1 MTRRVLDRPGQG
13 ATRRPFV
20 LLLLIC
26 TLSTSGYSMLLAVV
40 PLWVS
45 RGGSGAFGS
54 GASTGVFMLTTVLT
68 QFAVP
73 WLLRRFGHR
82 VALGGG
88 LLLLGGPAPLL
99 ALSPE
104 LGPVLVLS
112 ALRGVG
118 FGLFTV
124 ASGALVA
131 ELVPPAEHGRSTALF
146 GLATGVPQLLLLPT
160 GVGAVEHLGFT
171 GVFVAAAVPLL
182 GFPLLAP
189 IRLPGGG
196 PGRSGVTPAGDGVRG
211 VGRSGA
217 GLPPGPELA
226 ATPELA
232 PALESVSAEMAGAE
246 VAGAEVAGAP
256 KPAEGAVRGGWRG
269 GSVGPV
275 VAMLSCATAQGSL
288 VTFLPLA
295 VTPPG
300 TVVPIALL
308 GTAGGAVLGR
318 VVAGSLVDRRGWGG
332 RLLGPGVLLGV
343 VGMLAEVL
351 VSRVPSLGGAV
362 LLVAGALLVGF
373 GFGLVQNDSLV
384 AMFAAAGKARYGRA
398 SAAWNIAYDAG
409 TGAGAVGLGAV
420 AELYGFRVT
429 FGVSAALLLLVLPLV
444 VRYRRPGR
452 GLRRV

>member
-1 MTRRVLDRPGQG
+1 VTRRVLDRPGQG
-13 ATRRPFV
+13 AARRPFV

-26 TLSTSGYSMLLAVV
+26 TLSTCGYSVLLAVV

-68 QFAVP
+68 QLAVP

-99 ALSPE
+99 ALSAE
-104 LGPVLVLS
+104 LAPVLVLS

-131 ELVPPAEHGRSTALF
+131 ELVPPAEHGRSTAMF

-189 IRLPGGG
+189 IRLPGSG
-196 PGRSGVTPAGDGVRG
+196 PGRSGFTLAGDGDGDGDGAGDGDGDGVRG
-211 VGRSGA
+211 VGPSGA

-232 PALESVSAEMAGAE
+232 PAPESV
-246 VAGAEVAGAP
+246 GAP
-256 KPAEGAVRGGWRG
+256 AVPESAEGAVRGGWRG

-275 VAMLSCATAQGSL
+275 VAMLGCATAQGAL
-288 VTFLPLA
+288 ITFLPLA

-318 VVAGSLVDRRGWGG
+318 VVAGNLVDRRGWGG

-343 VGMLAEVL
+343 VGMLVEVL

-362 LLVAGALLVGF
+362 LLVAGAMLVGF

-384 AMFAAAGKARYGRA
+384 AMFAAAGEARYGRA

-420 AELYGFRVT
+420 AQLFGFRVT
-429 FGVSAALLLLVLPLV
+429 FGVSAALLLVVLPLV
-444 VRYRRPGR
+444 VRYRRWA
-452 GLRRV
+452 

>member
-1 MTRRVLDRPGQG
+1 MLDRPDQG
-13 ATRRPFV
+13 ASRRPLVF
-20 LLLLIC
+20 LLLIC
-26 TLSTSGYSMLLAVV
+26 ALSTCGYSMLLAVV

-54 GASTGVFMLTTVLT
+54 GASTGVFMLATVLT
-68 QFAVP
+68 QLAVP

-88 LLLLGGPAPLL
+88 LVLLGAPAPLL
-99 ALSPE
+99 TLSAE
-104 LGPVLVLS
+104 LAPVLVLS

-160 GVGAVEHLGFT
+160 GVGAVQHLGFT
-171 GVFVAAAVPLL
+171 GVFLAAAVPLL
-182 GFPLLAP
+182 GLPLLAP
-189 IRLPGGG
+189 IRLAGG
-196 PGRSGVTPAGDGVRG
+196 VAGA
-211 VGRSGA
+211 GRSGA
-217 GLPPGPELA
+217 VRSGAGGGAADGVEPVGVGMPPGPELSA
-226 ATPELA
+226 APELA
-232 PALESVSAEMAGAE
+232 RELAPGAAGPAGD
-246 VAGAEVAGAP
+246 VAGGA
-256 KPAEGAVRGGWRG
+256 RRG

-275 VAMLSCATAQGSL
+275 VAMLGCATAQGAL

-295 VTPPG
+295 VTSAV

-318 VVAGSLVDRRGWGG
+318 VVAGHLVDRRGWGG
-332 RLLGPGVLLGV
+332 RLLGPGVLLAV
-343 VGMLAEVL
+343 VGMVAEVL
-351 VSRVPSLGGAV
+351 VSGFPGLSGAV
-362 LLVAGALLVGF
+362 LLVVGAALVGL

-384 AMFAAAGKARYGRA
+384 AMFAAAGTARYGRA
-398 SAAWNIAYDAG
+398 SAVWNIAYDAG

-420 AELYGFRVT
+420 AQLFGFRVT
-429 FGVSAALLLLVLPLV
+429 FGVSAALLVLVLPVLAL
-444 VRYRRPGR
+444 YRRR
-452 GLRRV
+452 A

>member
-1 MTRRVLDRPGQG
+1 VTRRVLERPGQG
-13 ATRRPFV
+13 APRRSFV

-26 TLSTSGYSMLLAVV
+26 TLSTSGYAVLLAVV

-54 GASTGVFMLTTVLT
+54 GTSTGVFMLTTVLT
-68 QFAVP
+68 QLAVP

-82 VALGGG
+82 VALGAG
-88 LLLLGGPAPLL
+88 LLFLGGPAPLL
-99 ALSPE
+99 ALSAE
-104 LGPVLVLS
+104 LAPVLVLS

-118 FGLFTV
+118 FGLLTV

-131 ELVPPAEHGRSTALF
+131 ELIPPAEHGRSTALF

-160 GVGAVEHLGFT
+160 GVGVVEQLGFT

-182 GFPLLAP
+182 GLPLLAP
-189 IRLPGGG
+189 IRLARGSVD
-196 PGRSGVTPAGDGVRG
+196 RATDQELTPDLTPDLSPDG
-211 VGRSGA
+211 A
-217 GLPPGPELA
+217 AGPEGA
-226 ATPELA
+226 A
-232 PALESVSAEMAGAE
+232 
-246 VAGAEVAGAP
+246 
-256 KPAEGAVRGGWRG
+256 RRG

-275 VAMLSCATAQGSL
+275 VAMLGCATAQGAL
-288 VTFLPLA
+288 VTFLPLSVA
-295 VTPPG
+295 SPG

-318 VVAGSLVDRRGWGG
+318 VVAGNLVDRRGWGG
-332 RLLGPGVLLGV
+332 RLLGPGVLLAV
-343 VGMLAEVL
+343 VGMLGEAL
-351 VSRVPSLGGAV
+351 VSRSPSLGGGV
-362 LLVAGALLVGF
+362 LLVAGAVLVGL

-420 AELYGFRVT
+420 AELFGFRVT
-429 FGVSAALLLLVLPLV
+429 FGVTAALLLVLLPV
-444 VRYRRPGR
+444 IGWYRRR
-452 GLRRV
+452 A

>member
-1 MTRRVLDRPGQG
+1 VTRRVLDRPGQG
-13 ATRRPFV
+13 ATRRPFL

-26 TLSTSGYSMLLAVV
+26 TLSTCGYSVLLAVV

-68 QFAVP
+68 QLAVP

-99 ALSPE
+99 ALSAE
-104 LGPVLVLS
+104 LAPVLVLS

-131 ELVPPAEHGRSTALF
+131 ELVPPAEHGRSTAMF

-160 GVGAVEHLGFT
+160 GVGAAERLGFT

-182 GFPLLAP
+182 GFPLLAS
-189 IRLPGGG
+189 IRLPGSG
-196 PGRSGVTPAGDGVRG
+196 PGRSGVTPAGDGDGVRG

-232 PALESVSAEMAGAE
+232 PAPESV
-246 VAGAEVAGAP
+246 GAP
-256 KPAEGAVRGGWRG
+256 AVPESAEGAVRGGWRG

-275 VAMLSCATAQGSL
+275 VAMLGCATAQGAL
-288 VTFLPLA
+288 ITFLPLA

-318 VVAGSLVDRRGWGG
+318 VVAGNLVDRRGWGG

-362 LLVAGALLVGF
+362 LLVAGAVLVGF

-420 AELYGFRVT
+420 AQLFGFRVT
-429 FGVSAALLLLVLPLV
+429 FGVSAALLLVVLPLV

-452 GLRRV
+452 WPRRA

>member
-1 MTRRVLDRPGQG
+1 VTRRVLDRPGQG
-13 ATRRPFV
+13 AARRRPFV

-26 TLSTSGYSMLLAVV
+26 VLSTCGYSLLLAVV

-54 GASTGVFMLTTVLT
+54 GVSTGIFMLTTVLT
-68 QFAVP
+68 QLAVP

-82 VALGGG
+82 VVLGAG
-88 LLLLGGPAPLL
+88 LLFLGGPAPLL
-99 ALSPE
+99 ALSAE
-104 LGPVLVLS
+104 LAPVLVLS

-182 GFPLLAP
+182 GLPLLATV
-189 IRLPGGG
+189 RLVGGAAGSGGG
-196 PGRSGVTPAGDGVRG
+196 RSAVEAGAGPAGIE
-211 VGRSGA
+211 RSGA
-217 GLPPGPELA
+217 GLPPTPELV

-232 PALESVSAEMAGAE
+232 SASAAASDPVGDTA
-246 VAGAEVAGAP
+246 
-256 KPAEGAVRGGWRG
+256 RGGRRS

-275 VAMLSCATAQGSL
+275 SAMLGCATAQGAL
-288 VTFLPLA
+288 VTFLPLTVA
-295 VTPPG
+295 TPG
-300 TVVPIALL
+300 TAVPIALL

-318 VVAGSLVDRRGWGG
+318 VVAGHLVDRRGWGG
-332 RLLGPGVLLGV
+332 RLLVPGVLLAV

-362 LLVAGALLVGF
+362 LLVAGAALVGL

-398 SAAWNIAYDAG
+398 SAVWNIAYDAG

-420 AELYGFRVT
+420 AELFGFRVT
-429 FGVSAALLLLVLPLV
+429 FGVSAALLLLVLPLIGW
-444 VRYRRPGR
+444 YRRR
-452 GLRRV
+452 A